1 MNRGANVSLV
11 NSRPDGPIEPY
22 LVEDARY
29 MERIS
34 AAKFGSSFQGYPIN
48 IDQCHGSHTENVTHA
63 HSALTSFREGRLI
76 S

>member
-1 MNRGANVSLV
+1 MNRGANAPRA

-29 MERIS
+29 MDQIS
-34 AAKFGSSFQGYPIN
+34 DAKFGSSFQGYPIN
-48 IDQCHGSHTENVTHA
+48 LDQCHGSLTHA